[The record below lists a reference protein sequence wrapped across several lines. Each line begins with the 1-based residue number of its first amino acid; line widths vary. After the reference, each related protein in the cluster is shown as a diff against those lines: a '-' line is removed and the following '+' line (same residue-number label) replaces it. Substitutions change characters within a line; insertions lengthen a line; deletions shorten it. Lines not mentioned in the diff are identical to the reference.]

1 MCGESKVDPASSATE
16 NALISVV
23 VPVYREAR
31 NLRRLL
37 DELTRVAGAVADVE
51 FEFIFVNDGSPD
63 DSLSVLKGIA
73 AERLD
78 CKIVDLSR
86 NFGKEIALTAGVQYA
101 SGDAVICIDADLQ
114 HPPAL
119 IPKMVQAWRE
129 GAEVVLGVRRSSDKQ
144 ALARRMGS
152 SLFYWIMKRIAETAV
167 VSNSTDY
174 RLISRPVIEAFNQ
187 IGERQRMFRG
197 LVDWLGFKRVQIEFD
212 APARE
217 EGKPGYSYLKLWGL
231 AMSSFVAHSLL
242 PLRFVGY
249 LGVAITVS
257 SLLLLLWMLIAPL
270 FNPVAFVYTPLAK
283 VVVGNTFLIGIVLT
297 ALGVM
302 SLYIAKIY
310 AEVLDRP
317 LYAVR
322 QLINLTINEPSLERS
337 HRNGETRRPLASH

>member
-1 MCGESKVDPASSATE
+1 MDPVPSDPAIP
-16 NALISVV
+16 LISVV

-31 NLRRLL
+31 NLERLVE
-37 DELTRVAGAVADVE
+37 ELTRATGSVTAAE

-63 DSLSVLKGIA
+63 NSLEVLKTITA
-73 AERLD
+73 RRPD

-86 NFGKEIALTAGVQYA
+86 NFGKEIALSAGVHYA

-114 HPPAL
+114 HPPEL
-119 IPKMVQAWRE
+119 IPSMVQAWRD
-129 GAEVVLGVRRSSDKQ
+129 GAEVVLGVRRSSEKQ
-144 ALARRMGS
+144 AIARRLGS
-152 SLFYWIMKRIAETAV
+152 SVYYWIMGKIADTTV
-167 VSNSTDY
+167 VSHSTDY
-174 RLISRPVIEAFNQ
+174 RLISRGVIDAFNQ

-197 LVDWLGFKRVQIEFD
+197 LVDWLGFKRVQVEFD
-212 APARE
+212 APARQHGE
-217 EGKPGYSYLKLWGL
+217 PGYSYAKLWKL

-249 LGVAITVS
+249 LGVAITLTS
-257 SLLLLLWMLIAPL
+257 FFLLGWMLIAPL
-270 FNPVAFVYTPLAK
+270 FSPASFVYGPLAK

-317 LYAVR
+317 LYAIR
-322 QLINLTINEPSLERS
+322 QLVNFSIERVRVVKAS
-337 HRNGETRRPLASH
+337 GQGSGRTRASGQ

>member
-1 MCGESKVDPASSATE
+1 MDPVPNATPVP
-16 NALISVV
+16 LVSVV

-31 NLRRLL
+31 NLEPLL
-37 DELTRVAGAVADVE
+37 DGLTRVAASVSATE
-51 FEFIFVNDGSPD
+51 FEIIFVNDGSPD
-63 DSLSVLKGIA
+63 GSLEVLKGIA
-73 AERLD
+73 SRRPD

-114 HPPAL
+114 HPPDL
-119 IPKMVQAWRE
+119 IPRMVAAWRE

-144 ALARRMGS
+144 ALARRLGS
-152 SLFYWIMKRIAETAV
+152 SLFYWIMARIAETTV
-167 VSNSTDY
+167 VSHSTDF

-197 LVDWLGFKRVQIEFD
+197 LVDWLGFHRVQIEFD
-212 APARE
+212 SPARQ
-217 EGKPGYSYLKLWGL
+217 EGEPGYSYAKLWKL

-249 LGVAITVS
+249 LGIAITLT
-257 SLLLLLWMLIAPL
+257 SLIVLAWMLIAPL

-310 AEVLDRP
+310 AEVLERP

-322 QLINLTINEPSLERS
+322 QLINFSLENVRLVRQAKTS
-337 HRNGETRRPLASH
+337 GEGFRLQ